1 MIVEA
6 KASGQYL
13 IQEMRRAGVPVMDFI
28 PSRGKDKH
36 SRVNACAPVF
46 ESGNVYYP
54 DDAHFAEEV
63 IEECAAF
70 PFAQHDDYVDSTTQA
85 VLRYRQGNFVGTY
98 MDEPEPMKIE
108 QDYKYYG

>member
-1 MIVEA
+1 
-6 KASGQYL
+6 
-13 IQEMRRAGVPVMDFI
+13 MDFI

-70 PFAQHDDYVDSTTQA
+70 PFGQHDDYVDSTTQA

>member
-1 MIVEA
+1 VIVEA
-6 KASGQYL
+6 KASGQSL
-13 IQEMRRAGVPVMDFI
+13 IQEMRRAGIPVMDFI

-70 PFAQHDDYVDSTTQA
+70 HLPNTMTMLIA
-85 VLRYRQGNFVGTY
+85 LL
-98 MDEPEPMKIE
+98 KLC
-108 QDYKYYG
+108 